1 MKYSTFSTYHPIIN
15 FTYFVAV
22 LLFSMIFMH
31 PIFQII
37 SLIGAFVYSI
47 LLNGKK
53 AVLFN
58 FVYMLP
64 LMVVMA
70 ILNPTFNHQGV
81 TILFYLNNGNPI
93 TLESILYGVA
103 MACMFITVIIWFSC
117 YNAVMSSDKFIY
129 LFGKVIPAW
138 SLILSM
144 SLRFVPRYREQIK
157 IISNAQKCIGRD
169 ISQGN
174 LLQRIRN
181 GLTILSIMTTW
192 ALENAIETADSMKS
206 RGYGLPNRTSFSIY
220 RFDRRDQKVL
230 VIMLLLIAMVM
241 FGAVTG
247 ENSIR
252 YFPSIKWSE
261 MTASSVMI
269 YISYSLLCFIPV
281 LLHIAEEWKWNY
293 IESRN

>member
-31 PIFQII
+31 PVFQAI
-37 SLIGAFVYSI
+37 SLVCAFVYSI
-47 LLNGKK
+47 LLNGKR

-58 FVYMLP
+58 CAYMLP

-93 TLESILYGVA
+93 TLESILYGIA

-129 LFGKVIPAW
+129 LFGKIIPAW

-144 SLRFVPRYREQIK
+144 SLRFVPRYRDQIK

-174 LLQRIRN
+174 LLQRARN

-220 RFDRRDQKVL
+220 RFDRRDQKVF
-230 VIMLLLIAMVM
+230 ISMLLLIVIVI
-241 FGAVTG
+241 FGAATG

-261 MTASSVMI
+261 MTSSSVMI

-281 LLHIAEEWKWNY
+281 ILHIAEEWKWNY